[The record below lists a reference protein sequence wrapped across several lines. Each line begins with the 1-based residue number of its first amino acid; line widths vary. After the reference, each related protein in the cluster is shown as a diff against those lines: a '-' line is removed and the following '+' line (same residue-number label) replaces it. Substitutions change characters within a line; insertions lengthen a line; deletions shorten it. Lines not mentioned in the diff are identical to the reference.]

1 MRGGRFRPPRE
12 VSPIAKS
19 RRSQRV
25 GSNPRNNESK
35 SRLVDVTPEQERAI
49 LVAVELK
56 GRDQL
61 WTIEDTLG
69 ELRHLAE
76 SAGAEV
82 VGTLNQR
89 ADRLTPTYIGKGKV
103 DELQELVQEKNA
115 GVVIFDDE
123 LTPTQQRNL
132 ETALSPRTF
141 TRNGEQSEIKV
152 IDRTALI
159 LDVFGRHASTYEGK
173 LQVEL
178 AQHEYLLPRLAGQWS
193 HLERLGGG
201 IGTRGPG
208 ETQIET
214 DRRLVR
220 RRLQKIKSELEGV
233 RQRRTLHMDRRKKS
247 AIPMATLVGY
257 TNAGKSTL
265 FNALVQAGANGDA
278 SPAANQLFSTLDPV
292 TRRIR
297 LPSGAPLLLSDT
309 VGFIQKLSPNVI
321 AAFRAT
327 LDELDRADILLHVI
341 DVSHPKAP
349 EQTEVVEQT
358 LDELGLGDRP
368 RLLVINKMDLLSD
381 SAAFGYELNDTGV
394 LSLGE
399 GWEKDAADG
408 VLVSAEKGWNLDHLL
423 SEIEN
428 ELVDLDGPL
437 LITEEYAGGWR

>member
-1 MRGGRFRPPRE
+1 M
-12 VSPIAKS
+12 
-19 RRSQRV
+19 
-25 GSNPRNNESK
+25 
-35 SRLVDVTPEQERAI
+35 
-49 LVAVELK
+49 AVELK

-61 WTIEDTLG
+61 WTLEDTLG
-69 ELRHLAE
+69 ELKHLTE

-82 VGTLNQR
+82 VGTVYQR
-89 ADRLTPTYIGKGKV
+89 SDRLTPTYIGKGKL
-103 DELQELVQEKNA
+103 DELQETVQEKNA

-132 ETALSPRTF
+132 EAALSPRTF

-220 RRLQKIKSELEGV
+220 RRLQKIRSELDGV
-233 RQRRTLHMDRRKKS
+233 RRRRTLHMDRRKKS

-265 FNALVQAGANGDA
+265 FNALSSAGASGEA
-278 SPAANQLFSTLDPV
+278 SLAANQLFSTLDPV

-368 RLLVINKMDLLSD
+368 RLLVINKMDLLTD
-381 SAAFGYELNDTGV
+381 SGYSGHEIGEVRELPLGV
-394 LSLGE
+394 D
-399 GWEKDAADG
+399 WERDAADG

-423 SEIEN
+423 GEIE
-428 ELVDLDGPL
+428 EQLVDLDGPL
-437 LITEEYAGGWR
+437 LMTEEYASGWR

>member
-1 MRGGRFRPPRE
+1 M
-12 VSPIAKS
+12 
-19 RRSQRV
+19 
-25 GSNPRNNESK
+25 
-35 SRLVDVTPEQERAI
+35 
-49 LVAVELK
+49 VAVEVK

-61 WTIEDTLG
+61 WELDDTLG
-69 ELRHLAE
+69 ELRHLTE

-82 VGTLNQR
+82 VGTVRQR
-89 ADRLTPTYIGKGKV
+89 ADRLTPTYIGKGKLE
-103 DELQELVQEKNA
+103 ELQELIEEKSA
-115 GVVIFDDE
+115 SVVIFDDE

-132 ETALSPRTF
+132 EAVISPRKF
-141 TRNGEQSEIKV
+141 TRNGEQTEVKI

-220 RRLQKIKSELEGV
+220 RRLQKIKSELDGV
-233 RQRRTLHMDRRKKS
+233 RRRRTLHMDRRKKS

-265 FNALVQAGANGDA
+265 FNALVNAGTSGDA
-278 SPAANQLFSTLDPV
+278 SLAANQLFSTLDPV

-327 LDELDRADILLHVI
+327 LDELDRADVLLHVI

-368 RLLVINKMDLLSD
+368 RLLVINKMDLLTD
-381 SAAFGYELNDTGV
+381 SSTPNGELAEV
-394 LSLGE
+394 RELSLGS
-399 GWEKDAADG
+399 GWESDAADG

-423 SEIEN
+423 SEVEN
-428 ELVDLDGPL
+428 QLVELDGPL
-437 LITEEYAGGWR
+437 LMTEEYAGGWR

>member
-1 MRGGRFRPPRE
+1 ME
-12 VSPIAKS
+12 V
-19 RRSQRV
+19 
-25 GSNPRNNESK
+25 
-35 SRLVDVTPEQERAI
+35 
-49 LVAVELK
+49 K

-61 WTIEDTLG
+61 WTLDDTLG
-69 ELRHLAE
+69 ELRHLTE

-82 VGTLNQR
+82 VGTVQQR
-89 ADRLTPTYIGKGKV
+89 ADRLTPTYIGKGKLE
-103 DELQELVQEKNA
+103 ELQELIEEKSA
-115 GVVIFDDE
+115 SVVIFDDE

-132 ETALSPRTF
+132 ESVISPRTF
-141 TRNGEQSEIKV
+141 TRNGEQTEVKV

-220 RRLQKIKSELEGV
+220 RRLQKIKSELDGV
-233 RQRRTLHMDRRKKS
+233 RRRRTLHMDRRKKS

-265 FNALVQAGANGDA
+265 FNALVNVGTGGDA
-278 SPAANQLFSTLDPV
+278 SLAANQLFSTLDPV

-327 LDELDRADILLHVI
+327 LDELDRADVLLHVI

-358 LDELGLGDRP
+358 LEELGLGDRP
-368 RLLVINKMDLLSD
+368 RLLVINKMDLLTD
-381 SAAFGYELNDTGV
+381 SSTPNGELAEV
-394 LSLGE
+394 RELSLGS
-399 GWEKDAADG
+399 GWESDAADG
-408 VLVSAEKGWNLDHLL
+408 VLVSAEKCWNLDHLL

-428 ELVDLDGPL
+428 QLVELDGPL
-437 LITEEYAGGWR
+437 LMTEEYVGGWR

>member
-1 MRGGRFRPPRE
+1 M
-12 VSPIAKS
+12 
-19 RRSQRV
+19 Q
-25 GSNPRNNESK
+25 
-35 SRLVDVTPEQERAI
+35 
-49 LVAVELK
+49 
-56 GRDQL
+56 
-61 WTIEDTLG
+61 
-69 ELRHLAE
+69 HLAE

-82 VGTLNQR
+82 VGTVQQR
-89 ADRLTPTYIGKGKV
+89 SDRLTPTYIGKGKLE
-103 DELQELVQEKNA
+103 ELHELIEEKSA
-115 GVVIFDDE
+115 SVVIFDDE

-132 ETALSPRTF
+132 EAVISPRTF
-141 TRNGEQSEIKV
+141 TRSDEQPGVKI

-220 RRLQKIKSELEGV
+220 RRLQKIKSELDGV
-233 RQRRTLHMDRRKKS
+233 RRRRTLHMDRRKKS

-265 FNALVQAGANGDA
+265 FNALVSAGTSGDA
-278 SPAANQLFSTLDPV
+278 SLAANQLFSTLDPV

-327 LDELDRADILLHVI
+327 LDELDRADVLLHVI

-349 EQTEVVEQT
+349 EQVEVVEQT
-358 LDELGLGDRP
+358 LEELSLGDRP
-368 RLLVINKMDLLSD
+368 RLLVINKMDLLTGSTANDELAEVPSLSMGTDWD
-381 SAAFGYELNDTGV
+381 SGPAN
-394 LSLGE
+394 
-399 GWEKDAADG
+399 G

-428 ELVDLDGPL
+428 QLVELDGPL
-437 LITEEYAGGWR
+437 LMTEEYAGGRR